1 MSIVVSNWITF
12 FKKNKVLFIIL
23 MISQIT
29 AVVCI
34 FFVFGIFQ
42 NNLYELSANTDSKRL
57 QASLTGCQLDGNKL
71 KDILVFMTEDAKA
84 PIQYFFVE
92 ADSSDGKYTY
102 QDRAQYKDGKITYSD
117 SVFDIVKKSVEG
129 KFASAEQYMQGAKVA
144 VVPPNM
150 GVGIGEHIKLEGE
163 DFEIIGIN
171 KVNGDGEI
179 EMPFTSFPKDCKW
192 HRISIGLDLLP
203 TREQYDF
210 FKEKLSSYGAEVEEF
225 YVANNEDIKRENSLM
240 LVSVLLAFLAGGNM
254 YMVYSYIF
262 KRRKKQLA
270 IYTICGCGRGLA
282 RGMFFMEILINML
295 IAVVAGV
302 LLFRFAVYPVMVH
315 YFVYLKTIYGI
326 REYVA
331 ILFIYLTIT
340 LGMGW
345 FLSVGMA
352 RKSIMEMRK
361 EG

>member
-1 MSIVVSNWITF
+1 MSIVISNWIAF

-23 MISQIT
+23 LVSQIT

-42 NNLYELSANTDSKRL
+42 NNLYELSANMDTKTL
-57 QASLTGCQLDGNKL
+57 QADIRGCQLDSDKL
-71 KDILVFMTEDAKA
+71 KDILISMVEDAKV
-84 PIQYFFVE
+84 PLTYFYVE
-92 ADSSDGKYTY
+92 AESRDGKYSY

-144 VVPPNM
+144 VACPDMDVA
-150 GVGIGEHIKLEGE
+150 IGEYVKLEGE

-179 EMPFTSFPKDCKW
+179 EMPFTAFPKDCKW
-192 HRISIGLDLLP
+192 YRISIGLDLLP

-210 FKEKLSSYGAEVEEF
+210 FKAKMQPYGAKVDDF
-225 YVANNEDIKRENSLM
+225 YIVNNEDIRRENSLM
-240 LVSVLLAFLAGGNM
+240 FASVLLAFLAGGNM

-270 IYTICGCGRGLA
+270 VYTICGCGRKVA

-295 IAVVAGV
+295 IAALIGI
-302 LLFRFAVYPVMVH
+302 LLFRFVVYPFMLN
-315 YFVYLKTIYGI
+315 YFLYLKLIYGI
-326 REYVA
+326 KEYVT

-345 FLSVGMA
+345 FLSAGMA
-352 RKSIMEMRK
+352 RKSIIEMRK
-361 EG
+361 VG